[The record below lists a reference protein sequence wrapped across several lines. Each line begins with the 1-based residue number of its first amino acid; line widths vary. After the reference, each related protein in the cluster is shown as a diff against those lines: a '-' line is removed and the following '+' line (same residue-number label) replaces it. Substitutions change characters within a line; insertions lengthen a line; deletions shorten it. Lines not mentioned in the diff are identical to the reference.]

1 MDTVCEQ
8 LQYSCERHLKELTA
22 MNEIGDSLGK
32 CLALTAELKD
42 FEKRSKVSVDALII
56 ISYTVVCK

>member
-8 LQYSCERHLKELTA
+8 LQYSCERHLNEFTA

-56 ISYTVVCK
+56 ISYTVCK

>member
-1 MDTVCEQ
+1 
-8 LQYSCERHLKELTA
+8 

-56 ISYTVVCK
+56 ISYTVCK